1 MHQFTVAKRRFGSDS
16 AAPVIGCRDRYTS
29 NTGLECGQPR
39 RPFRARNCLLHCTKT
54 AGHFVDARQRMSQP
68 LVKITASLS
77 DFTQPATKAW

>member
-1 MHQFTVAKRRFGSDS
+1 MRADKAR
-16 AAPVIGCRDRYTS
+16 RDRYCSESGHPLHRSTCP
-29 NTGLECGQPR
+29 LW
-39 RPFRARNCLLHCTKT
+39 ARNCLLHCTKT